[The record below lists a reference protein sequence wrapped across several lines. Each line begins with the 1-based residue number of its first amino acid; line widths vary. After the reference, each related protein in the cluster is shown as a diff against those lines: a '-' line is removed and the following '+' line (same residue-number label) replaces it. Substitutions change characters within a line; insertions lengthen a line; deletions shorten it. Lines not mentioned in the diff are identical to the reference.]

1 MHNYF
6 LIEHNYSKHVIY
18 NFKSELII
26 WKIYNVV
33 KIIIVRIVISGIII
47 KLLQFFFN
55 VVITYL

>member
-6 LIEHNYSKHVIY
+6 LIEHNYSKYVIY

-26 WKIYNVV
+26 WKNYNVV

-47 KLLQFFFN
+47 KLFQFF
-55 VVITYL
+55 LML